1 MKSFFPPITLIVPNY
16 NGAHLL
22 ERNLPSARAATAD
35 YAGNAKILIV
45 DDGSTDGSTT
55 LLQQKF
61 PDIRCVAH
69 QTNQGFSEAILT
81 GVRSASTDLV
91 FLLNSDV
98 ELNVGCLEM
107 LVPYFQGT
115 ETFSVSPLIL
125 GEDGSVQRHSWNLR
139 KLRHGHLVI
148 DDWTL
153 ADARKMREHTLL
165 SSLYCSGGSMLVD
178 RRKFLLLGGFHPIF
192 KPFYGEDFDLG
203 IRAWY
208 RGWPSYFEPNA
219 SLVHQSQGSIKD
231 AFKRGVVKTI
241 RRRNR
246 YLLEWIHLPLS
257 NLIGASAFFT
267 LVQLAGELLI
277 GDAVNLRGFWTA
289 LPKLS
294 EAIAARRQN
303 RADREL
309 VFNEVLARLS
319 VAK

>member
-1 MKSFFPPITLIVPNY
+1 MKNSFPPITLIIPNY

-22 ERNLPSARAATAD
+22 ERNLPSVRAAAAD
-35 YAGNAKILIV
+35 YAGDAEVLVV
-45 DDGSTDGSTT
+45 DDGSTDGSAT

-61 PDIRCVAH
+61 PDVRCVVH
-69 QTNQGFSEAILT
+69 RMNRGFSEAILT
-81 GVRSASTDLV
+81 GARSASTDLV

-98 ELNVGCLEM
+98 ELNVGCLKL
-107 LVPYFQGT
+107 LVPYFQDT
-115 ETFSVSPLIL
+115 EMFSVSPLIL

-139 KLRHGHLVI
+139 KLQRGHLVI

-153 ADARKMREHTLL
+153 AGARKLREHTPL
-165 SSLYCSGGSMLVD
+165 STLYCSGGCMLVD

-219 SLVHQSQGSIKD
+219 TLVHQSQGSIKD
-231 AFKRGVVKTI
+231 AFKRRVVKTI

-246 YLLEWIHLPLS
+246 YLLEWIHVPLS
-257 NLIGASAFFT
+257 SLIGASAFFT
-267 LVQLAGELLI
+267 LAQLVGELLI
-277 GDAVNLRGFWTA
+277 ADAVNLRGFWTA
-289 LPKLS
+289 LPKLG

-303 RADREL
+303 RQDRVL
-309 VFNEVLARLS
+309 TFNEVLARLS